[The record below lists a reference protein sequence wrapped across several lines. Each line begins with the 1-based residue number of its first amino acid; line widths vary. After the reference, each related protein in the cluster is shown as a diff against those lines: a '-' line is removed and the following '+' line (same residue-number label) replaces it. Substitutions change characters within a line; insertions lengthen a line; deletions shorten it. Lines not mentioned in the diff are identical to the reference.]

1 MGNLYELT
9 RDYME
14 LLGRLD
20 EAPEEAEQI
29 FAALE
34 ALNEDIGEKAE
45 AYARIIQSKEREA
58 EMYAAEI
65 KRLQS
70 LKTGALNIVD
80 RLRGNLLA
88 SMLLAEVPALSTSIG
103 TWKVKS
109 NPKSVMILDER
120 LIPERFFQPQPMK
133 LDKRAMLAEHKET
146 GEIFPGVDFVN
157 TKRVEFR

>member
-1 MGNLYELT
+1 MGSLYELT
-9 RDYME
+9 REYME

-20 EAPEEAEQI
+20 EAPEEADQI

-58 EMYAAEI
+58 EMYDAEI
-65 KRLQS
+65 KRLQA
-70 LKTGALNIVD
+70 LKNSAGTIVD

-88 SMLLAEVPALSTSIG
+88 SMLLAEVSALSTSIG
-103 TWKVKS
+103 TWKVRS
-109 NPKSVMILDER
+109 NPKSVVICDEK
-120 LIPERFFQPQPMK
+120 LIPERFLQPQPMK
-133 LDKRAMLAEHKET
+133 IDKRAMLAEHKET
-146 GEIFPGVDFVN
+146 GEIFPGVDFVK

>member
-20 EAPEEAEQI
+20 EAPGEAEQI

-34 ALNEDIGEKAE
+34 SLNEDIGEKAE
-45 AYARIIQSKEREA
+45 AYARIILSKEREA
-58 EMYAAEI
+58 EMYDAKI
-65 KRLQS
+65 KRLQA
-70 LKTGALNIVD
+70 LKNSAGNIAD

-88 SMLLAEVPALSTSIG
+88 SMLLAEVTAMTTSIG

-109 NPKSVMILDER
+109 NPQSVVILDEK
-120 LIPERFFQPQPMK
+120 LIPERFLQPQPMK
-133 LDKRAMLAEHKET
+133 VDKRAILAEYRET
-146 GEIFPGVDFVN
+146 GEIFPGIDFVK